1 MTFPIYRKLTN
12 EKSYY
17 KIVSAES
24 FIELQKIG
32 IKIRRHNIIAQQF
45 PEKLRIQDMI
55 SLSDGFLSCD
65 ATEFDSLDRLVE
77 N

>member
-1 MTFPIYRKLTN
+1 MTFPIYRKLSN

-32 IKIRRHNIIAQQF
+32 TKTRRHTIIAQQF

-55 SLSDGFLSCD
+55 SLLDGYLSSNE
-65 ATEFDSLDRLVE
+65 TEFESLNRLVE

>member
-1 MTFPIYRKLTN
+1 MTFPIYRKLFN

-17 KIVSAES
+17 KIVSADS

-32 IKIRRHNIIAQQF
+32 TKIRKHTIIAQQF

-55 SLSDGFLSCD
+55 SLADGFLSCD
-65 ATEFDSLDRLVE
+65 ATEFESLDRLVE

>member
-1 MTFPIYRKLTN
+1 MTFPIYRKLSN

-17 KIVSAES
+17 KIVSADS

-32 IKIRRHNIIAQQF
+32 TKIRKHTIIAQQF

-55 SLSDGFLSCD
+55 SLADGYLLSNEN
-65 ATEFDSLDRLVE
+65 EFESMDRLVE

>member
-1 MTFPIYRKLTN
+1 MTFPIYRKLAN

-17 KIVSAES
+17 KIVSEES

-32 IKIRRHNIIAQQF
+32 SKTRRHTIIAQQF

-55 SLSDGFLSCD
+55 SLVDGFLSCD
-65 ATEFDSLDRLVE
+65 ETEFETMDRLVE

>member
-1 MTFPIYRKLTN
+1 MTFPIYRKLSN

-32 IKIRRHNIIAQQF
+32 TKTRRHTIFAEQF
-45 PEKLRIQDMI
+45 PEKIRIQDMI
-55 SLSDGFLSCD
+55 SLADGYLSSNE
-65 ATEFDSLDRLVE
+65 TEFESINRIVE

>member
-1 MTFPIYRKLTN
+1 MTFPVYRKLSN

-17 KIVSAES
+17 KIVSADS

-32 IKIRRHNIIAQQF
+32 DKIRRHIVIAQQF

-55 SLSDGFLSCD
+55 SLADGFLSCD
-65 ATEFDSLDRLVE
+65 ETEFESINRLVE

>member
-1 MTFPIYRKLTN
+1 MTFPIYRKLSN

-32 IKIRRHNIIAQQF
+32 TKTRRHTIIAQQF

-55 SLSDGFLSCD
+55 LLVDGFLSSNE
-65 ATEFDSLDRLVE
+65 TEFESMDRLVE
-77 N
+77 K

>member
-1 MTFPIYRKLTN
+1 MTFPIYRKLSN

-17 KIVSAES
+17 KIVSTES

-32 IKIRRHNIIAQQF
+32 KKIRRYTIMAQQF

-55 SLSDGFLSCD
+55 SLVDGYLTSNE
-65 ATEFDSLDRLVE
+65 TEFELMDRLVE
-77 N
+77 K

>member
-1 MTFPIYRKLTN
+1 MTFPIYRKLSN

-17 KIVSAES
+17 KIVSANS

-32 IKIRRHNIIAQQF
+32 AKIRRHTVIAQQF

-55 SLSDGFLSCD
+55 SLAGGFLSCD
-65 ATEFDSLDRLVE
+65 ETEYESIDRFATK
-77 N
+77 

>member
-1 MTFPIYRKLTN
+1 MTFPVYRKLAN

-17 KIVSAES
+17 KIVSAVS

-32 IKIRRHNIIAQQF
+32 TKIRRHTVIAQKF
-45 PEKLRIQDMI
+45 PEKIRIQDMI
-55 SLSDGFLSCD
+55 SFVDGFLSSNE
-65 ATEFDSLDRLVE
+65 TEFESMDRLVE